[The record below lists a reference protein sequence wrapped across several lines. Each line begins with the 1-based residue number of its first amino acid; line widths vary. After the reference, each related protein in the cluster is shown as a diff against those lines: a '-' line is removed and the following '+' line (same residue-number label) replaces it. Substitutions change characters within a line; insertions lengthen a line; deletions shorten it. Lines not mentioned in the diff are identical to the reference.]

1 MYRRGLW
8 PLLIVLLVEIVL
20 EIILSSW
27 ISNPYLIYLIVDI
40 VAAFVFSLIYLPG
53 DRLHFYKYQAFH
65 KMFAIGLIVF
75 VGGSILFAL
84 IAN

>member
-8 PLLIVLLVEIVL
+8 PLLIVLGVELAL
-20 EIILSSW
+20 EYILSYFTD
-27 ISNPYLIYLIVDI
+27 NPYLIYLIVDI

-65 KMFAIGLIVF
+65 SMFAIGLIVF
-75 VGGSILFAL
+75 VGASFVFAL
-84 IAN
+84 LF